1 MTKPLLKDLK
11 LNETTDTFL
20 AVARRQEKTTKN
32 GEPYL
37 NVHLVDASG
46 ETEANIWKEHTE
58 LFPRIQENS
67 VIKVRGALGEYKGK
81 RQFNIGQVR
90 LAAADEYDPGDF
102 IRQTKKDIPQTLQK
116 VKDILLGLGDAD
128 LRKLAELFLSDAK
141 LLADF
146 AKAPAAR
153 NVHSAC
159 LGGLLEHTAALLDL
173 ALFVAAQYPLNKDLL
188 LLGVFLHDIGKT
200 RELDYAGM
208 SFGYTDTGR
217 LVGHIS
223 LGLEILQEKIRQ
235 LPGFPLEKKML
246 LEHLILSHHGQQEF
260 GSPKTPMT
268 REAIALH
275 HIDNIDAKLVGFAEF
290 VEKNP
295 ADGNW
300 TARAFMFDNNPLYI
314 GDQKDNTIK

>member
-37 NVHLVDASG
+37 NVRLTDASG
-46 ETEANIWKEHTE
+46 ETEANIWKEHAE
-58 LFPRIQENS
+58 LFPQIQENT
-67 VIKVRGALGEYKGK
+67 VLKVRGSLSEYKGK
-81 RQFNIGQVR
+81 RQFNISQVR
-90 LAAADEYDPGDF
+90 LAAADEYVLSDF

-116 VKDILLGLGDAD
+116 VKAILLSVTDAD

-141 LLADF
+141 LMADF
-146 AKAPAAR
+146 AKAPAAQSM
-153 NVHSAC
+153 HSAC
-159 LGGLLEHTAALLDL
+159 LGGLLEHVAAMLDIAVFL
-173 ALFVAAQYPLNKDLL
+173 AAQYPLNRDLL

-200 RELDYAGM
+200 RELDYAKM
-208 SFGYTDTGR
+208 SFGYTDAGQ
-217 LVGHIS
+217 LVGHIN

-235 LPGFPLEKKML
+235 LPGFPPEKKML
-246 LEHLILSHHGQQEF
+246 LEHLILAHHGQPEF
-260 GSPKTPMT
+260 GSPKTPVT

-295 ADGNW
+295 TDSNW
-300 TARAFMFDNNPLYI
+300 TARAFMFDNKSLYI
-314 GDQKDNTIK
+314 DRQK